1 MKDEKAVVIF
11 SGGQDS
17 TTCLFWSIEK
27 FGKDNVM
34 AVSFSYG
41 QRHFAELE
49 AATNICGENA
59 IRHLILPIDIYSR
72 LEAVPFMNE
81 VQCSLLN
88 NDLEIKQESDSDF
101 PNSFVPYRNLLF
113 LINAAIAAK
122 FFGAKNIVI
131 GVSQID
137 YSGYPDCREE
147 LICETQ
153 GLLRTAMG
161 NDEDAVIHTPLIH
174 LTKAETWEMPSDLGI
189 LDLVYHETVT
199 CYNGI
204 KGEGCG
210 ECPACLI
217 RKQGYLSF
225 LESKNKVTT
234 SIRFSRTG

>member
-1 MKDEKAVVIF
+1 MKEEKAVVIL

-17 TTCLFWSIEK
+17 TTCLFWAVEK
-27 FGKDNVM
+27 FGKENIL

-41 QRHFAELE
+41 QRHSAELD
-49 AATNICGENA
+49 AAAQICGKNNTKH
-59 IRHLILPIDIYSR
+59 IILPTDIYSQ
-72 LEAVPFMNE
+72 LGAAPFLND
-81 VQCSLLN
+81 VQCSLLGA
-88 NDLEIKQESDSDF
+88 DLEIKKDENSDF

-113 LINAAIAAK
+113 LVHAAIAAK
-122 FFGAKNIVI
+122 FFGAKNLVI

-147 LICETQ
+147 FIFETQ
-153 GLLRTAMG
+153 KLLKTAMG
-161 NDEDAVIHTPLIH
+161 NDENLVIHTPLIN
-174 LTKAETWEMPSDLGI
+174 LTKAETWKMASDLGI
-189 LDLVYHETVT
+189 LDIVYHETVT

-225 LESKNKVTT
+225 MESQNEK
-234 SIRFSRTG
+234 

>member
-1 MKDEKAVVIF
+1 MKNEKAVVIF

-17 TTCLFWSIEK
+17 TTCLFWAIEK
-27 FGKDNVM
+27 FGKENVM

-49 AATNICGENA
+49 AATNICGKNG
-59 IRHLILPIDIYSR
+59 IRHLVLPIDIYSQ
-72 LEAVPFMNE
+72 LEAVPFLNE

-88 NDLEIKQESDSDF
+88 NDLEIKQEANSDF

-122 FFGAKNIVI
+122 FFGAENIVI

-147 LICETQ
+147 FIRETQ
-153 GLLRTAMG
+153 NLFKTAMG
-161 NDEDAVIHTPLIH
+161 DDENVVIHTPLIH
-174 LTKAETWEMPSDLGI
+174 LTKAETWKMASDLDV
-189 LDLVYHETVT
+189 LDLVYRETVT

-210 ECPACLI
+210 ECPACRI
-217 RKQGYLSF
+217 RRQGYLSF
-225 LESKNKVTT
+225 LESQK
-234 SIRFSRTG
+234 

>member
-1 MKDEKAVVIF
+1 MKNEKAVVIF

-27 FGKDNVM
+27 FGKENVM

-41 QRHFAELE
+41 QRHSTELE
-49 AATNICGENA
+49 AAVHICKNYS
-59 IRHLILPIDIYSR
+59 IQHLILPIDIYSQ
-72 LEAVPFMNE
+72 LEAVSFMND
-81 VQCSLLN
+81 VHCSLLN
-88 NDLEIKQESDSDF
+88 TDLEIKKEDDSDV

-113 LINAAIAAK
+113 LTHAAIAAK
-122 FFGAKNIVI
+122 FFGANSLVI

-147 LICETQ
+147 FICETQ

-161 NDEDAVIHTPLIH
+161 DDGDVVIHAPLIH
-174 LTKAETWEMPSDLGI
+174 LTKAETWEMASDLGI

-217 RKQGYLSF
+217 RRQGYLSF
-225 LESKNKVTT
+225 LESQN
-234 SIRFSRTG
+234 